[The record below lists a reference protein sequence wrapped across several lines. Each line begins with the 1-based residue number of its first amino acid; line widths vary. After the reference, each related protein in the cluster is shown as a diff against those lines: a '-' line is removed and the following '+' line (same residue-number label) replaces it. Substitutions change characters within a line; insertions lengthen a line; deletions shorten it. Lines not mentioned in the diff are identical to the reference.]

1 MIPAGLTKP
10 GSFIMAKT
18 AMTDLLEAG
27 VHFGHLTRKW
37 NPKMKK
43 YIFTA
48 REDVHVIDLAITAEK
63 LDEAKKAVSE
73 VAKAGKKV
81 LFVGCKR
88 QAAVVISELAGKN
101 DIPFVTQRW
110 LGGLLTNFDSVS
122 NTWKHLIELDEQI
135 NDKDGFEKLSTRD
148 QYLLLK
154 EQEKLEKLV
163 GGLRGLDDL
172 PGMIF
177 IVDVKREQTAL
188 EEAAKVGIPVV
199 ALVDTN
205 ADPRLVTYPIP
216 GNDDGIKSIEIIT
229 QNIVDSII
237 EGDKPAKTEKKETK
251 TAKPKKTSK
260 K

>member
-1 MIPAGLTKP
+1 
-10 GSFIMAKT
+10 
-18 AMTDLLEAG
+18 
-27 VHFGHLTRKW
+27 
-37 NPKMKK
+37 
-43 YIFTA
+43 
-48 REDVHVIDLAITAEK
+48 
-63 LDEAKKAVSE
+63 
-73 VAKAGKKV
+73 
-81 LFVGCKR
+81 
-88 QAAVVISELAGKN
+88 
-101 DIPFVTQRW
+101 VTQRW

-251 TAKPKKTSK
+251 AAKPKKTSK